1 MTTPLSRNRDYRL
14 LWVGQAL
21 SEAGSS
27 ASTIALPLLVLAM
40 TGSAAASGLV
50 LGTAAAAQL
59 LAGLP
64 AGALVDRWDRRR
76 VMLVC
81 EAVQALAVGGLV
93 AALWSDRAGVLLVV
107 AVVVVLGVCRSLSE
121 PAEDAALPALVPES
135 QLSTAVALNAAR
147 GYLGQLAGTALGGLL
162 FGLRRWLPFA
172 VEALAHVATFVA
184 LLFIRIPT
192 RTRERAP
199 ARHFR
204 REVAEGLK
212 WVWAQPVVR
221 VVAICAIGLN
231 LFFQA
236 FYLMVIAVAQQR
248 GVPSE
253 QIGVMAAMLGAG
265 GILGALVA
273 PRLHRA
279 LRPHTSVIAVF
290 WGITALMPLAAVAGN
305 GYQTGALFAAM
316 AFLAPT
322 ANTTITTYQ
331 LLLTPDELRGRL
343 SSVMGVALG
352 TAAITG
358 PAVGGFLV
366 ELLPPTQAI
375 LTCAAGT
382 ALLTLYA
389 TVNPTLRHLSR
400 HEPTAPA
407 TTGPGE

>member
-27 ASTIALPLLVLAM
+27 ASTIALPLLVLAL

-50 LGTAAAAQL
+50 LGAGAAAQL

-93 AALWSDRAGVLLVV
+93 VALWFDWADVLHVV
-107 AVVVVLGVCRSLSE
+107 LVVVVLGVCRSLSE

-147 GYLGQLAGTALGGLL
+147 GYVGQLAGTALGGVL

-172 VEALAHVATFVA
+172 VEALAHAAAFLA
-184 LLFIRIPT
+184 LLFVRIPA
-192 RTRERAP
+192 RTAQRAP

-212 WVWAQPVVR
+212 WVWGQPVVR
-221 VVAICAIGLN
+221 VVAVCAIGLN

-236 FYLMVIAVAQQR
+236 FYLLVLAVAQQR
-248 GVPSE
+248 GVPSG

-265 GILGALVA
+265 GVLGALVA
-273 PRLHRA
+273 PRLHRS
-279 LRPHTSVIAVF
+279 LRPHLSIVGAF
-290 WGITALMPLAAVAGN
+290 WAITALMPLAAVTGN
-305 GYQTGALFAAM
+305 GYQTGAVFAAM

-352 TAAITG
+352 TAAIAG
-358 PAVGGFLV
+358 PAVGGFLA
-366 ELLPPTQAI
+366 ELLRPTPAI

-389 TVNPTLRHLSR
+389 TASPTLRHLSH
-400 HEPTAPA
+400 HESA
-407 TTGPGE
+407 TPVTSSGLQ